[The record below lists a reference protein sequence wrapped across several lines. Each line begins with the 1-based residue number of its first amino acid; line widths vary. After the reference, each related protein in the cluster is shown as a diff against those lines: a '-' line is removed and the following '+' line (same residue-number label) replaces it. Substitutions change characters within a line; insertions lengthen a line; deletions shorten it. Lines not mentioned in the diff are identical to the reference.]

1 MVNFKFPSKSWFRLI
16 LFKTICYGKFRHKLK
31 IAKRGKIIFIFR
43 RKIMKIWKFKL
54 GVRIEWKRDS
64 FWRLKFNFEEWISKP
79 LITFYNLYNS
89 FLFFCRTKIIC
100 IFMALA
106 DVLLSRTICFI
117 SQDSYEPMLR
127 LTSHLEK
134 RIRNRI
140 KGRRF
145 LFGYQRALSK
155 QSNYWFL
162 FLLFVN
168 C

>member
-1 MVNFKFPSKSWFRLI
+1 M
-16 LFKTICYGKFRHKLK
+16 
-31 IAKRGKIIFIFR
+31 IFIFR

-54 GVRIEWKRDS
+54 GVQLEWKRDS

-79 LITFYNLYNS
+79 LITFYNLNNS

-100 IFMALA
+100 IFIKKISPLA

-117 SQDSYEPMLR
+117 SQDCYESVLR

-134 RIRNRI
+134 RTRNRI